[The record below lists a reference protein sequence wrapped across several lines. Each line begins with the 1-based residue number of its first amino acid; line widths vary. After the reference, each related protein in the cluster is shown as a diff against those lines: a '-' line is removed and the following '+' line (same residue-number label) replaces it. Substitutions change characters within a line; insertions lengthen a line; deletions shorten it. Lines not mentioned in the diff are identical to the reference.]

1 MFSRSLPSRRS
12 VGGLLLHA
20 CVKGLG
26 AMQAHYDKKAREAA
40 AAAEATAAQAGGAK
54 DAW

>member
-1 MFSRSLPSRRS
+1 MS

-26 AMQAHYDKKAREAA
+26 TMQAHYDKKAREAEA
-40 AAAEATAAQAGGAK
+40 AAAAAAAQAGGAK